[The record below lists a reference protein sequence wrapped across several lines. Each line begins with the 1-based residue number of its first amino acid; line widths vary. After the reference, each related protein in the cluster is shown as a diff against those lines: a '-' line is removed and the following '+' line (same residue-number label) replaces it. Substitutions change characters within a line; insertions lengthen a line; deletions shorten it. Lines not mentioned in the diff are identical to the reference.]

1 MFTTSGPPYIE
12 TLCTQCIGLG
22 ANEAIFAQ
30 GITKTIEPVV
40 VGSSVENLAPAYG
53 GSVIASAVPTIH
65 LAKEHDE
72 LDL

>member
-1 MFTTSGPPYIE
+1 
-12 TLCTQCIGLG
+12 LG